1 MKTKKVNEEINENEM
16 VAPGHH
22 TRVWKFSKNHTNPIQ
37 EDVVYVLHENPEI
50 LDDPGEHL
58 LN

>member
-1 MKTKKVNEEINENEM
+1 MKMKWLFPATILEYESLVK
-16 VAPGHH
+16 
-22 TRVWKFSKNHTNPIQ
+22 SL
-37 EDVVYVLHENPEI
+37 VYVLHENPEI